1 MKEEKPGFI
10 VKFFD
15 KAYEAKNILELVKA
29 PVSAISGVSK
39 YDTQDL
45 KQAFGIETVE
55 DLAKNRY
62 VKLAQGISYF
72 SVCSGEILDKEFESK
87 EYENLAKKPVS
98 AISGVSERD
107 AALLKK
113 AFGIETIKDLA
124 ENKYVNVAQAAVTL
138 ASLMQVLKFAGVL

>member
-15 KAYEAKNILELVKA
+15 KAYETKNIMELVKA
-29 PVSAISGVSK
+29 PVSAISGVSGS
-39 YDTQDL
+39 DAENL

-62 VKLAQGISYF
+62 VKLAQGISFF
-72 SVCSGEILDKEFESK
+72 STCSGEILDKEFESK

-98 AISGVSERD
+98 AISGVSEKD
-107 AALLKK
+107 ALLLKK
-113 AFGIETIKDLA
+113 AFRIETIQDLA
-124 ENKYVNVAQAAVTL
+124 ENKYVNIAQTATSL
-138 ASLMQVLKFAGVL
+138 ASLVQVLKLAGVL